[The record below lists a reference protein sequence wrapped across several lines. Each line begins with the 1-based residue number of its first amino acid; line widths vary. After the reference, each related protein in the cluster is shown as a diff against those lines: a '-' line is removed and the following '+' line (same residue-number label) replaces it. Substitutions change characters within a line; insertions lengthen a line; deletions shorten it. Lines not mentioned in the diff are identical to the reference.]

1 MLLPVTALSKD
12 KLPQA
17 GLNAGTHI
25 PHQQSL
31 LLPCSEGEE
40 APDVPIPTQ
49 AALSAGCQ
57 DESLSLLLFSTRETE
72 AVSELMQQETLGS
85 TPHSQHILQ
94 L

>member
-31 LLPCSEGEE
+31 LLPCSEGE
-40 APDVPIPTQ
+40 APEVPIPTQ

-57 DESLSLLLFSTRETE
+57 DESLSLLLFSMRETE